1 MCTCTY
7 YLRPVPSTQD
17 REAVA
22 RDKRAAK
29 TPGLSTRA
37 VHAGIPVPRP
47 GDPVSAPI
55 VQASTFI
62 NDVVPEGDVL
72 YTRYL
77 NNPTIE
83 LLGRRIASLEG
94 AEAGLAVASG
104 MAAIS
109 LSLLTFLNSGD
120 HVVASAGLYGG
131 TLKLLNTHLP
141 ALGIDTTYVG
151 HGGRW
156 SQAMKRK
163 TTRVV
168 LVETISNPTLRVLDV
183 RPIAQLA
190 KERGIAVIVDN
201 TFATPV
207 LFRPL
212 DNGAD
217 VVVHSATKYLGGHS
231 DVTAGVIAASQPVID
246 EVTQKARSFGPAIDP
261 HLAWLLERGI
271 KTLAVRVERQCRNA
285 FALARALEGRP
296 GLRAVIYPGLESH
309 PDHAL
314 AAELM
319 PAFGGMLSIV
329 VDGGDARAEDV
340 LRKLKLFR
348 VAPSLG
354 GVESL
359 ASMPAHTS
367 HTHLSVED
375 RKALGI
381 EPGFL
386 RLSIGIE
393 DEGDLLADLEQALG
407 L

>member
-1 MCTCTY
+1 MA
-7 YLRPVPSTQD
+7 
-17 REAVA
+17 RE
-22 RDKRAAK
+22 KRAARSA
-29 TPGLSTRA
+29 GLSTRA
-37 VHAGIPVPRP
+37 VHAGVPVPRP

-55 VQASTFI
+55 VQSSTFI
-62 NDVVPEGDVL
+62 NDIVPEGDVL

-83 LLGRRIASLEG
+83 LLGRRVAALEG
-94 AEAGLAVASG
+94 AEAALPVASG
-104 MAAIS
+104 MAAIT
-109 LSLLTFLNSGD
+109 LSLLAFLNSGD

-131 TLKLLNTHLP
+131 TLKLLNQDLP
-141 ALGIDTTYVG
+141 RLGIDTTYVG

-156 SQAMKRK
+156 QQAMKRK

-168 LVETISNPTLRVLDV
+168 LVETVANPTLRVLDI

-190 KERGIAVIVDN
+190 RERGIAVIVDN
-201 TFATPV
+201 TFATPA

-212 DNGAD
+212 DHGAD
-217 VVVHSATKYLGGHS
+217 VVIHSATKYLGGHS
-231 DVTAGVIAASQPVID
+231 DVTAGVIAASQVVID

-285 FALARALEGRP
+285 FSLARALEGRP

-309 PDHAL
+309 PDHEL
-314 AAELM
+314 AKELF
-319 PAFGGMLSIV
+319 PAYGGMLSLV
-329 VDGGDARAEDV
+329 VDGGDKRAEDV
-340 LRKLKLFR
+340 LRKLRLIR

-359 ASMPAHTS
+359 ATMPSHTS
-367 HTHLSVED
+367 HKHLSVED
-375 RKALGI
+375 RKALGMD
-381 EPGFL
+381 PGFI

>member
-1 MCTCTY
+1 M
-7 YLRPVPSTQD
+7 
-17 REAVA
+17 
-22 RDKRAAK
+22 
-29 TPGLSTRA
+29 
-37 VHAGIPVPRP
+37 HAGVPVPRP

-62 NDVVPEGDVL
+62 NEVVPDGDVL

-83 LLGRRIASLEG
+83 LLGRRVAALEG
-94 AEAGLAVASG
+94 AEAALPVASG
-104 MAAIS
+104 MAAIT
-109 LSLLTFLNSGD
+109 LALLAFLNSGD

-131 TLKLLNTHLP
+131 TLKLLNQDLP
-141 ALGIDTTYVG
+141 RLGIDTTYVT

-156 SQAMKRK
+156 QQAMKRK

-168 LVETISNPTLRVLDV
+168 LVETIANPTLRVLDI

-190 KERGIAVIVDN
+190 KERGLAVIVDN
-201 TFATPV
+201 TFATPA

-212 DNGAD
+212 DHGAD

-231 DVTAGVIAASQPVID
+231 DVTAGVIAAAQPVID
-246 EVTQKARSFGPAIDP
+246 EVLQKARSFGPAIDP

-271 KTLAVRVERQCRNA
+271 KTLAVRFERQCRNA
-285 FALARALEGRP
+285 FALARALDGRP
-296 GLRAVIYPGLESH
+296 GLKAVIYPGLESH
-309 PDHAL
+309 PDHEL
-314 AAELM
+314 ATELF
-319 PAFGGMLSIV
+319 PAYGGMLSLV
-329 VDGGDARAEDV
+329 VDGGDKRAEEV
-340 LRKLKLFR
+340 LRKLKLVR

-367 HTHLSVED
+367 HKHLSVDD

-381 EPGFL
+381 DPGFI

-393 DEGDLLADLEQALG
+393 DEGDLLADFEQALG
-407 L
+407 I